1 MGQQYIWNND
11 GTVDITDGNRIWRS
25 DGTVDI
31 TDGNRIWRSD
41 GTVDIIY
48 GNRIWRSD
56 GTVDIIDGNRIWRSN
71 GTVDRIYGNIE
82 NTDSFNGNLHNNKEQ
97 VEQQWSRTITTRHDN
112 YNTGDERKKT
122 ITIIV
127 SMLLVFVIATL
138 VIISHKIDNQKNTYY
153 TVYQATQD
161 CEVLEPI
168 KFTIGAYH
176 VCHVSRGDYIFSI
189 TSKSGRSYYFF
200 EKNSELIKVKVD
212 NDVACTF
219 RCYGTITEFDYKYT
233 DWEKRFS

>member
-1 MGQQYIWNND
+1 M
-11 GTVDITDGNRIWRS
+11 
-25 DGTVDI
+25 
-31 TDGNRIWRSD
+31 
-41 GTVDIIY
+41 
-48 GNRIWRSD
+48 
-56 GTVDIIDGNRIWRSN
+56 
-71 GTVDRIYGNIE
+71 
-82 NTDSFNGNLHNNKEQ
+82 
-97 VEQQWSRTITTRHDN
+97 EQQWSRTITIRHDN

-233 DWEKRFS
+233 DWEKRFSWKFGLVERVHRVVYSLHVFKDKIYVAKYTKLTKYNSHDFGCE